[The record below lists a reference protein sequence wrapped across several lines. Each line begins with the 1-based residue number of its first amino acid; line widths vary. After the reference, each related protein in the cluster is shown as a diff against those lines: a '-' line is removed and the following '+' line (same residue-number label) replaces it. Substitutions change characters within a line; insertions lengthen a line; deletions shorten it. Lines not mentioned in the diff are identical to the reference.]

1 MELKQASVLLVEDEP
16 VLREIMGAWLER
28 VAGKVFCAAD
38 GSEAAEVLA
47 ANRID
52 LAFSDVRMPVMD
64 GVELLN
70 RINAAATTH
79 RPCMIFITGFSDLK
93 LRDAYDMGV
102 DAILEKPIKREEMMQ
117 LAKTSVATA
126 EELWRQPPGATPE
139 MKLKASFESLAG
151 ALGERRIGFGRRGF
165 CIETAHGLQ
174 EGPVE
179 FAVEFRA
186 DHVVLLGQGVVR
198 WLAPEEG
205 MAGIEITSL
214 DDAGRAWMIEHLARS
229 RPLAFIPRAPG
240 VDRMKQTK
248 TA

>member
-28 VAGKVFCAAD
+28 VSGKVFCAAD
-38 GSEAAEVLA
+38 GSEAAEVIA
-47 ANRID
+47 ANKVD
-52 LAFSDVRMPVMD
+52 LVFSDVRMPVMD

-70 RINAAATTH
+70 RINAATTH

-93 LRDAYDMGV
+93 LREAYDMGV
-102 DAILEKPIKREEMMQ
+102 EAILEKPIKREEMLQ

-126 EELWRQPPGATPE
+126 EELWRQLPGAAPE

-151 ALGERRIGFGRRGF
+151 ALEERRIGFGRRGF

-186 DHVVLLGQGVVR
+186 DRVVLSGHGVVR
-198 WLAPEEG
+198 WVAPEEG
-205 MAGIEITSL
+205 IAGIEITSL
-214 DDAGRAWMIEHLARS
+214 DDASRAWLIEHLALS

-240 VDRMKQTK
+240 VDRLMQTK

>member
-47 ANRID
+47 GNQID
-52 LAFSDVRMPVMD
+52 LVFSDVRMPKMD

-70 RINAAATTH
+70 RINAVTAH

-93 LRDAYDMGV
+93 LRDAFDMGV
-102 DAILEKPIKREEMMQ
+102 EAILEKPIKREEMLQ
-117 LAKTSVATA
+117 LAKNSVATTA
-126 EELWRQPPGATPE
+126 ELWRQPPGAAPE
-139 MKLKASFESLAG
+139 MKLKASFEGLAG
-151 ALGERRIGFGRRGF
+151 ALDERRIGFGRRGF
-165 CIETAHGLQ
+165 CIETAHGLE

-186 DHVVLLGQGVVR
+186 DRVVLSGQGVVR
-198 WLAPEEG
+198 WVAPEEG

-214 DDAGRAWMIEHLARS
+214 DDTGRTWLIKHLAHS
-229 RPLAFIPRAPG
+229 RPLAFIPRVPG
-240 VDRMKQTK
+240 ADRVMQTK